1 MRNPDQ
7 KSTAPCVAP
16 RASRHRSRRLRKKLH
31 IEEFREAGF
40 HVDVVLNVE
49 PGAANHRFWDAFLAE
64 AIEAHALTCGG
75 AYSCFVTPER
85 GSATEAHR
93 RIVRD
98 WLAARP
104 EVTQV
109 TVGGLVDAWYGDA
122 TVA

>member
-1 MRNPDQ
+1 MRNFDQ
-7 KSTAPCVAP
+7 KSATSCAPP

-40 HVDVVLNVE
+40 HVDFVLTVE
-49 PGAANHRFWDAFLAE
+49 PGVASHRFWDDFLAE

-75 AYSCFVTPER
+75 AHPCFVTPER
-85 GSATEAHR
+85 GSAAEAHR

-104 EVTQV
+104 EVTRA

-122 TVA
+122 IVG